1 MSRRTSPRGD
11 APRPAAPVDT
21 GSEPIDPATVHV
33 RPAADFGDVCT
44 LLGPKRS
51 PDGNVCFCL
60 SYRLRSTENQE
71 LRGPARGAKVRELC
85 GAEPPPGVI
94 AYVDGEPAAWAAV
107 HPRSDTSLRAETGGS
122 RTSTM
127 PMSGPCGACGCG
139 PGFRK
144 RGLSLPL
151 VEGAVDFARRR
162 GAPAVEAYPVD
173 NGGQRV
179 DTTMA
184 FVGTRRLFE
193 RAWFAVTAET
203 ASVLDGFPRVL
214 MRRDL

>member
-71 LRGPARGAKVRELC
+71 LRGPARGAKVRELR
-85 GAEPPPGVI
+85 GAGPPPGVI

-107 HPRSDTSLRAETGGS
+107 HPRSDTSFARNRRIPHVDDADVWSLWCVRV
-122 RTSTM
+122 R
-127 PMSGPCGACGCG
+127 

-193 RAWFAVTAET
+193 RAGFAVTAET